1 MPGWVLRAL
10 HVAAHCSLLTN
21 TSEKLNQWNRER
33 QTDIDRETE
42 RLAIRNW
49 LMQSWRLVNAKV

>member
-1 MPGWVLRAL
+1 M